1 VKPEIN
7 KPLFRKDARE
17 EAIFREICTAVNNY
31 LKNNKVSKLQLI
43 LKFSLYFGLF
53 IISYLLLYFI
63 HDTYILYTSYIAIVL
78 LHVLLGL
85 NFAHDFAHN
94 AIFKSKKLN
103 NTVFEFLF
111 ALMGLNGYLWKKR
124 HTHSHHNY
132 PNTEGYDVDI
142 ELGSVIYLSEN
153 GRPQKHH
160 TWQYIYGPLLYGI
173 YTLYWI
179 FYKDI
184 VLFFQKQH
192 ANLHFKQHERKEH
205 FKLWLFKLLYTFYM
219 IILPLLFSP
228 FTVDQVLLAFVIAHF
243 ISAWFLLFTFL
254 ITHHVENTQY
264 FHAEKNALTS
274 TSWLMH
280 QVGSSNDFHPFSKT
294 ANFIFGG
301 FNCHVAHHLFP
312 GVCHT
317 QYPQVSQIVYAV
329 LTRNNISPNKTSF
342 LGGVGS
348 HIRLLKQLGKPVNQR

>member
-1 VKPEIN
+1 MKPEIT
-7 KPLFRKDARE
+7 KPLFRKDVRE
-17 EAIFREICTAVNNY
+17 EAIFREICKTVNNY
-31 LKNNKVSKLQLI
+31 LENNPVNNRPLV
-43 LKFSLYFGLF
+43 LKFGLYFGLF
-53 IISYLLLYFI
+53 IVSYLLVYFI
-63 HDTYILYTSYIAIVL
+63 PYTPILYTTYIAIGL

-103 NTVFEFLF
+103 NTAFEFLF
-111 ALMGLNGYLWKKR
+111 ALMGINGYLWKKR

-142 ELGSVIYLSEN
+142 ELGAIIYLSEN

-160 TWQYIYGPLLYGI
+160 KWQYIYGPLLYSI

-179 FYKDI
+179 FYKDF
-184 VLFFQKQH
+184 VLFIRKQH
-192 ANLHFKQHERKEH
+192 ANLRFKQHEKKEH
-205 FKLWLFKLLYTFYM
+205 IKLWVFKLLYVGYM
-219 IILPLLFSP
+219 LILPAVFSP
-228 FTVDQVLLAFVIAHF
+228 FTVGQVLEAFVIAHF

-264 FHAEKNALTS
+264 FHAEENALSS

-280 QVGSSNDFHPFSKT
+280 QVGSSNDFHPFSKV

-301 FNCHVAHHLFP
+301 FNCHIAHHLFP
-312 GVCHT
+312 NVCHT
-317 QYPQVSQIVYAV
+317 QYPLVSKVVYTILERHQIV
-329 LTRNNISPNKTSF
+329 PNKTSF
-342 LGGVGS
+342 FGGIHS
-348 HIRLLKQLGKPVNQR
+348 HVRLLKKLGNVVD

>member
-1 VKPEIN
+1 MKPEIN

-17 EAIFREICTAVNNY
+17 EAIFREICTAVNGY
-31 LKNNKVSKLQLI
+31 LKTEPANNRLLI

-53 IISYLLLYFI
+53 IINYLLIYFI
-63 HDTYILYTSYIAIVL
+63 PYTSVLYTSYIAIGL

-94 AIFKSKKLN
+94 AIFKSKNLN
-103 NTVFEFLF
+103 NTAFEFLF

-153 GRPQKHH
+153 GNPQKHH
-160 TWQYIYGPLLYGI
+160 AWQHIYGPLLYGI

-179 FYKDI
+179 LYKDF
-184 VLFFQKQH
+184 VLFFKRQH
-192 ANLHFKQHERKEH
+192 ANLHFRKHENKEH
-205 FKLWLFKLLYTFYM
+205 FKLWLFKLLYVGYM
-219 IILPLLFSP
+219 LVLPAIASP
-228 FTVDQVLLAFVIAHF
+228 FGWLQVAMAFVVAHL

-264 FHAEKNALTS
+264 YHADENHLTS

-312 GVCHT
+312 SASHT
-317 QYPQVSQIVYAV
+317 QYPHISSVIYSILEKHQIV
-329 LTRNNISPNKTSF
+329 PNKTTF
-342 LGGVGS
+342 FGGIRS
-348 HIRLLKQLGKPVNQR
+348 HIRLLKQLGNQV